1 MIPLYHGSGTV
12 IITVPVPLM
21 SVIKLRF
28 RFYYSKS
35 YGSYGSSFG
44 SATLAY
50 DVTFPV
56 HFLPPMFF
64 FTYRFDDYFP
74 VWLNHL
80 MHTTV
85 LPLQLGELYLCRHAY
100 PR

>member
-1 MIPLYHGSGTV
+1 MF
-12 IITVPVPLM
+12 M
-21 SVIKLRF
+21 F
-28 RFYYSKS
+28 
-35 YGSYGSSFG
+35 
-44 SATLAY
+44 
-50 DVTFPV
+50 TF
-56 HFLPPMFF
+56 
-64 FTYRFDDYFP
+64 RFDDYFP